1 MPLRVEPV
9 IQSEFFTTYPP
20 GEHFFTILRTLDL
33 LSSDSAKISVV
44 DDSFEGKSVSEM
56 SVNSVLRSLNQWF
69 LNTPERAL
77 DQAYKAALMIKAIED
92 EHFNGK
98 KISVDSTDQSSSVVA
113 YFEADLYKYLQ
124 TVKVRLAEF
133 KSSHSVFSG
142 SEPKRINTSRLDA
155 ISNPSQYY
163 PIELNEK
170 QSIII
175 EKLNFID
182 EIIAKYAEPEQ
193 SKSIITSLVPLSQ
206 KKANQV
212 IKANINDLLT
222 NEGIGDE
229 AKFIQKPGNST
240 AQIGDLPSGKTDKT
254 GVLPRSILRT
264 FNRIQEELDPKAEE
278 KVVKNFRNSKLKTI
292 ISLKFILT
300 LIIVPILSQQAT
312 KAFVVSP
319 IIERFKNQG
328 ENIEVAHVFLNL
340 DLEEEAFVELKRFE
354 EELRFRSL
362 LGFAPSINQEERTE
376 KVKEKAKEIAEEY
389 QDRSN
394 NAIKNIF
401 ADLLSLVAFV
411 LVIINSRQDIAILK
425 SFMDD
430 IVYGLSD
437 SAKAF
442 IIILFTD
449 IFVGFHSPHGWEV
462 ILEGVSR
469 HLGLPESR
477 EFIFL
482 FIATF
487 PVILDSVIKYWIF
500 RYLNRVSPSAVATL
514 RGMNE

>member
-1 MPLRVEPV
+1 MNFNNLLR
-9 IQSEFFTTYPP
+9 
-20 GEHFFTILRTLDL
+20 
-33 LSSDSAKISVV
+33 AA
-44 DDSFEGKSVSEM
+44 
-56 SVNSVLRSLNQWF
+56 NQWF
-69 LNTPERAL
+69 LDTPERAL

-92 EHFNGK
+92 EHFNGN
-98 KISVDSTDQSSSVVA
+98 KISLETSAQSSSVVA
-113 YFEADLYKYLQ
+113 FFEADLNKYLQ
-124 TVKVRLAEF
+124 TVRVRLSEF
-133 KSSHSVFSG
+133 KSSRSVFSG
-142 SEPKRINTSRLDA
+142 SEPKRIKTNSIDA
-155 ISNPSQYY
+155 IRTPALYY
-163 PIELNEK
+163 PQDLNEK

-182 EIIAKYAEPEQ
+182 T
-193 SKSIITSLVPLSQ
+193 IITKYSEKNLSETSAALVPFSSEKL
-206 KKANQV
+206 NQV
-212 IKANINDLLT
+212 IKSDDNNLIINET
-222 NEGIGDE
+222 NKEPQSL
-229 AKFIQKPGNST
+229 QKDTVIRNGVVTNVGTVS
-240 AQIGDLPSGKTDKT
+240 DKTD
-254 GVLPRSILRT
+254 VLPRSILRT
-264 FNRIQEELDPKAEE
+264 FSRIQQELDPKAEE

-292 ISLKFILT
+292 ISLKFLLT
-300 LIIVPILSQQAT
+300 LIIVPILTQQIT
-312 KAFVVSP
+312 KNFIVGPVVDHFRS
-319 IIERFKNQG
+319 ETAAA
-328 ENIEVAHVFLNL
+328 ENIFLNL

-354 EELRFRSL
+354 EQLQFRSL
-362 LGFAPSINQEERTE
+362 LGFSPKISPEEKEE
-376 KVKEKAKEIAEEY
+376 KVKEKATEIAKEY
-389 QDRSN
+389 RKRGA

-401 ADLLSLVAFV
+401 ADLLSLVAFG
-411 LVIINSRQDIAILK
+411 LVIFTNKQDIIILK

-469 HLGLPESR
+469 HLGLPENR
-477 EFIFL
+477 DFIFL

>member
-1 MPLRVEPV
+1 MNFN
-9 IQSEFFTTYPP
+9 S
-20 GEHFFTILRTLDL
+20 ILR
-33 LSSDSAKISVV
+33 AA
-44 DDSFEGKSVSEM
+44 
-56 SVNSVLRSLNQWF
+56 NQWF
-69 LNTPERAL
+69 LATPERAL

-92 EHFNGK
+92 EHFDGK
-98 KISVDSTDQSSSVVA
+98 KISANSTAQSSSVVA

-133 KSSHSVFSG
+133 KSSRSVFSG
-142 SEPKRINTSRLDA
+142 SEPKQIKTTDVEA
-155 ISNPSQYY
+155 IGNPARFY
-163 PIELNEK
+163 PLELNEK

-182 EIIAKYAEPEQ
+182 
-193 SKSIITSLVPLSQ
+193 SIILKYSDNKSSETSLVPFSSE
-206 KKANQV
+206 KRNQI
-212 IKANINDLLT
+212 IKADINDLLT
-222 NEGIGDE
+222 NEGNSDE
-229 AKFIQKPGNST
+229 QKPVQKTN
-240 AQIGDLPSGKTDKT
+240 LLNNGKVTNVDTVADKT

-264 FNRIQEELDPKAEE
+264 FNRIQEELDPNAEE

-292 ISLKFILT
+292 ISLKFLLT
-300 LIIVPILSQQAT
+300 LIIVPILTQQVT
-312 KAFVVSP
+312 KTFLVSP
-319 IIERFKNQG
+319 IVDHFRG
-328 ENIEVAHVFLNL
+328 EDKSVTAVFLNL

-354 EELRFRSL
+354 EELRFKNL
-362 LGFAPSINQEERTE
+362 LGFAPKISIEESEE
-376 KVKEKAKEIAEEY
+376 KVKEKAVEIAEEY
-389 QDRSN
+389 KNRSS

-401 ADLLSLVAFV
+401 ADLLSLLAFG
-411 LVIINSRQDIAILK
+411 LVIFNSKQDIIILK

-462 ILEGVSR
+462 ILEGISR

>member
-1 MPLRVEPV
+1 MNFNNLLR
-9 IQSEFFTTYPP
+9 
-20 GEHFFTILRTLDL
+20 
-33 LSSDSAKISVV
+33 AA
-44 DDSFEGKSVSEM
+44 
-56 SVNSVLRSLNQWF
+56 NQWF

-92 EHFNGK
+92 EHFNGN
-98 KISVDSTDQSSSVVA
+98 KISVETSGQSSSVVA
-113 YFEADLYKYLQ
+113 FFEADLNKYLQ
-124 TVKVRLAEF
+124 TVRVRLAEF
-133 KSSHSVFSG
+133 KSSRSVFSG
-142 SEPKRINTSRLDA
+142 SEPKRIKTNSIDA
-155 ISNPSQYY
+155 IRTPALYY
-163 PIELNEK
+163 PQELNER

-182 EIIAKYAEPEQ
+182 QIIAKYSEKRPSE
-193 SKSIITSLVPLSQ
+193 TSAALVPFSSKQL
-206 KKANQV
+206 NQV
-212 IKANINDLLT
+212 IKSDDNNLTINEINKEPKPLQKDTVIRNGVVT
-222 NEGIGDE
+222 NVGTVSD
-229 AKFIQKPGNST
+229 
-240 AQIGDLPSGKTDKT
+240 KTD
-254 GVLPRSILRT
+254 VLPRSILRT
-264 FNRIQEELDPKAEE
+264 FSRIRQELDPKAEE

-300 LIIVPILSQQAT
+300 LIIVPILTQQVT
-312 KAFVVSP
+312 KTFLVGP
-319 IIERFKNQG
+319 IVDHFRNETVAA
-328 ENIEVAHVFLNL
+328 ENIFLNL

-354 EELRFRSL
+354 EELQFRSL
-362 LGFAPSINQEERTE
+362 LGFGPKISLEEKEE
-376 KVKEKAKEIAEEY
+376 KVKEKATEIAEEY
-389 QDRSN
+389 RN
-394 NAIKNIF
+394 RGTNAIKNIF
-401 ADLLSLVAFV
+401 ADLLSLVAFG
-411 LVIINSRQDIAILK
+411 LVIFTNKQDIVILK

-469 HLGLPESR
+469 HLGLPENR
-477 EFIFL
+477 DFIFL

>member
-1 MPLRVEPV
+1 PLE
-9 IQSEFFTTYPP
+9 I
-20 GEHFFTILRTLDL
+20 
-33 LSSDSAKISVV
+33 
-44 DDSFEGKSVSEM
+44 
-56 SVNSVLRSLNQWF
+56 
-69 LNTPERAL
+69 
-77 DQAYKAALMIKAIED
+77 
-92 EHFNGK
+92 
-98 KISVDSTDQSSSVVA
+98 
-113 YFEADLYKYLQ
+113 
-124 TVKVRLAEF
+124 
-133 KSSHSVFSG
+133 
-142 SEPKRINTSRLDA
+142 
-155 ISNPSQYY
+155 
-163 PIELNEK
+163 NEK

-175 EKLNFID
+175 EKLRFID
-182 EIIAKYAEPEQ
+182 EIIAKYSEPAKA
-193 SKSIITSLVPLSQ
+193 KSSITSLVSLSQ
-206 KKANQV
+206 NQKSQI
-212 IKANINDLLT
+212 IKADINDLLT
-222 NEGIGDE
+222 NEGNSDE
-229 AKFIQKPGNST
+229 PKAIEKNSAKFPQVNNISKT
-240 AQIGDLPSGKTDKT
+240 ADKT

-264 FNRIQEELDPKAEE
+264 FNRIQQELDPKAEE

-300 LIIVPILSQQAT
+300 LIIVPILMQQVT
-312 KAFVVSP
+312 KTFLVSP
-319 IIERFKNQG
+319 IVDHFRPKPDAIEARH
-328 ENIEVAHVFLNL
+328 IFLNI

-354 EELRFRSL
+354 EELRFRNL
-362 LGFAPSINQEERTE
+362 LGFAPPLSQEESEE
-376 KVKEKAKEIAEEY
+376 KVKEKAVELAEEY
-389 QDRSN
+389 HGRGG
-394 NAIKNIF
+394 NAIKNVF
-401 ADLLSLVAFV
+401 ADLLSLVAFG
-411 LVIINSRQDIAILK
+411 LVIVNSRQDIIILK

-430 IVYGLSD
+430 VVYGLSD

>member
-1 MPLRVEPV
+1 MNLND
-9 IQSEFFTTYPP
+9 
-20 GEHFFTILRTLDL
+20 ILR
-33 LSSDSAKISVV
+33 AA
-44 DDSFEGKSVSEM
+44 
-56 SVNSVLRSLNQWF
+56 NQWF
-69 LNTPERAL
+69 LTTPERAL

-92 EHFNGK
+92 EHFNGE
-98 KISVDSTDQSSSVVA
+98 KISVKSTEQSSSVVA

-124 TVKVRLAEF
+124 TIRVRLAEF
-133 KSSHSVFSG
+133 KSSRSVFSG
-142 SEPKRINTSRLDA
+142 SESKRINTTSIDA
-155 ISNPSQYY
+155 INKPLRYY
-163 PIELNEK
+163 PIEINEK
-170 QSIII
+170 QSIIV

-182 EIIAKYAEPEQ
+182 EIIAKYSPRPEPNTN
-193 SKSIITSLVPLSQ
+193 TSLVTLPQ
-206 KKANQV
+206 NQANQ
-212 IKANINDLLT
+212 ILKADINDILA
-222 NEGIGDE
+222 NDE
-229 AKFIQKPGNST
+229 PKSLQKNSLKNSKIADVSKT
-240 AQIGDLPSGKTDKT
+240 TDKT

-292 ISLKFILT
+292 VSLKFILT
-300 LIIVPILSQQAT
+300 LIIVPILTQQVT
-312 KAFVVSP
+312 KTFLVSP
-319 IIERFKNQG
+319 IVDHFRHKPEAV
-328 ENIEVAHVFLNL
+328 EAAHVFLNV

-354 EELRFRSL
+354 EELKFRNL
-362 LGFAPSINQEERTE
+362 LGFAPPISEEEQE
-376 KVKEKAKEIAEEY
+376 KKIKEKAVELAEEY
-389 QDRSN
+389 HERGSD
-394 NAIKNIF
+394 AIENIF
-401 ADLLSLVAFV
+401 ADLLALMAFG
-411 LVIINSRQDIAILK
+411 LVIFNSRQDIVILK

-462 ILEGVSR
+462 ILEGISR
-469 HLGLPESR
+469 HLGLPENR
-477 EFIFL
+477 DFIFL

>member
-1 MPLRVEPV
+1 MVVFSAVKTAISMNLN
-9 IQSEFFTTYPP
+9 S
-20 GEHFFTILRTLDL
+20 ILR
-33 LSSDSAKISVV
+33 AA
-44 DDSFEGKSVSEM
+44 
-56 SVNSVLRSLNQWF
+56 NQWF
-69 LNTPERAL
+69 LDTPERAL

-92 EHFNGK
+92 EHFDGR
-98 KISVDSTDQSSSVVA
+98 KISADSSEQSSSVVA

-133 KSSHSVFSG
+133 KSSRSVFSG
-142 SEPKRINTSRLDA
+142 SEPKQINTNEVEA
-155 ISNPSQYY
+155 IGNPARYY
-163 PIELNEK
+163 PLELNEK

-182 EIIAKYAEPEQ
+182 
-193 SKSIITSLVPLSQ
+193 SIILKYSEKTPPQTSLVPFSP
-206 KKANQV
+206 ANKNQI
-212 IKANINDLLT
+212 IKADINDLLT
-222 NEGIGDE
+222 NEGNSDE
-229 AKFIQKPGNST
+229 PKTLQRTQLINNGKVAKVETIS
-240 AQIGDLPSGKTDKT
+240 DKT

-278 KVVKNFRNSKLKTI
+278 KVVKNFRNSKLKTV

-300 LIIVPILSQQAT
+300 LIIVPILTQQVT
-312 KAFVVSP
+312 KTFVVSP
-319 IIERFKNQG
+319 IVDHFRNQN
-328 ENIEVAHVFLNL
+328 ESAKTVFLNL
-340 DLEEEAFVELKRFE
+340 DLEEEAFVDLKRFE
-354 EELRFRSL
+354 EELRFKNL
-362 LGFAPSINQEERTE
+362 LGLAPKISIEESEE
-376 KVKEKAKEIAEEY
+376 KVKDKALEIAEEY
-389 QDRSN
+389 KNRGSD
-394 NAIKNIF
+394 AIKNVF
-401 ADLLSLVAFV
+401 ADLLSLIAFG
-411 LVIINSRQDIAILK
+411 LVIFTSRQDIIILK

-449 IFVGFHSPHGWEV
+449 MFVGFHSPHGWEV